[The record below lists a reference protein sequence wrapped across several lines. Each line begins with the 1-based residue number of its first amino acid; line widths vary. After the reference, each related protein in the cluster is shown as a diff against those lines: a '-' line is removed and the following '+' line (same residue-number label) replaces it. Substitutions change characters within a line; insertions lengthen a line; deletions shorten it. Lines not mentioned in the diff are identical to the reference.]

1 MSALP
6 NFPPAL
12 YSPEALYATK
22 DDEAFA
28 LKVEERFTAL
38 WADLTV
44 LSDELAD
51 LKELDYC
58 RPYRSTYDGRVTAGR
73 YSGTD
78 ALTAL
83 RDGDTAEFGRL
94 VHKAMVD
101 AVQQLASDQIDDET
115 PDPEFD
121 L

>member
-6 NFPPAL
+6 NAL
-12 YSPEALYATK
+12 FSPEALYATK
-22 DDEAFA
+22 DDEAFD

-58 RPYRSTYDGRVTAGR
+58 LPYRSTYDGRVTAGR
-73 YSGTD
+73 YTGTD

-94 VHKAMVD
+94 VYAAMQKRIREL
-101 AVQQLASDQIDDET
+101 AVEQVRDEQS
-115 PDPEFD
+115 
-121 L
+121 